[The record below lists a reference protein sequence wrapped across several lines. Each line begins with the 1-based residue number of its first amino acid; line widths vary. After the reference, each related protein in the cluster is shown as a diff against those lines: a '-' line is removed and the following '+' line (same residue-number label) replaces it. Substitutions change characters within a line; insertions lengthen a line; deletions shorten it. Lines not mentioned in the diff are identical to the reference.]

1 MGEGRGNYET
11 DLEDIL
17 FQLWHS
23 QTHMNILLFLT
34 QLDIQHGYQHT
45 GMYQSRL
52 NLMLGCLEMFM
63 HEKINKWNGG
73 GEGECYETD
82 LEDILL

>member
-52 NLMLGCLEMFM
+52 NLMLGCLEMT
-63 HEKINKWNGG
+63 ELVINMVKQSI
-73 GEGECYETD
+73 ECLCMKKTLSSNYN
-82 LEDILL
+82 I